1 MSHWTEFQDKTIKMQ
16 DQILSALTKEEVPI
30 MKAVLKLE
38 WENRDLQKPRV
49 RQPLRETID
58 RVIK

>member
-38 WENRDLQKPRV
+38 ENRDLQKPRV